1 VGALSVSAVPSGL
14 GEVTILVG
22 EDYTNG

>member
-1 VGALSVSAVPSGL
+1 LSVSAVPSGL